1 MQEKV
6 LNAIKFRFMREPVK
20 DKGRLEHIISAINNV
35 LEYTNGIS
43 HDEMLANKILCHAVA
58 YNVQIVG
65 EAVYRLSTEFKE
77 NHNEIPWRD
86 VVGMRHILVHDYY
99 TVDLEV
105 LWNVVQEDL
114 PPFKQ
119 LIETYLSEFEKE
131 KD

>member
-1 MQEKV
+1 
-6 LNAIKFRFMREPVK
+6 MREPVK

-65 EAVYRLSTEFKE
+65 EAAYRLSTEFKE

-119 LIETYLSEFEKE
+119 LIETFLSEFEEE